1 MVEKQIQNSDEVLKD
16 IVESPYKYGFK
27 TEIETEDFPKGLN
40 QDIITQIANKK
51 NEPSFLRDFR
61 TKAFNIWE
69 KMESPDWA
77 YLDIVE
83 TNIENEKGNVTRFL
97 IMGKTISQ
105 PELGKDKY
113 ITSFLFK
120 LKSKTLIK

>member
-83 TNIENEKGNVTRFL
+83 TDYQSIQYYSVP
-97 IMGKTISQ
+97 KT
-105 PELGKDKY
+105 
-113 ITSFLFK
+113 
-120 LKSKTLIK
+120 KSKIVTSAATFSAVDV